1 MAYRRSPM
9 KFFKSWPF
17 LSASVVQA
25 ALALVVALGFHLTAV
40 QTGSIEAAAAA
51 VLALLVA
58 PHVKE
63 TVVPLAIGALTAV
76 GALLVAFRAPHV
88 TSGEVAAIVAFLS
101 SLLGVQGHSAVTNNV
116 LSAERALRRR
126 ERQQA

>member
-1 MAYRRSPM
+1 M
-9 KFFKSWPF
+9 KFLKSFPF
-17 LSASVVQA
+17 LSAATVQA

-58 PHVKE
+58 PHVLE
-63 TVVPLAIGALTAV
+63 TEVPLFIGALTAI
-76 GALLVAFRAPHV
+76 GALLVAFRLPHV
-88 TSGEVAAIVAFLS
+88 TSGEVAAVVALVA

-116 LSAERALRRR
+116 LASER
-126 ERQQA
+126 ERTRVQAVR

>member
-1 MAYRRSPM
+1 MS
-9 KFFKSWPF
+9 KFLRSWPF

-51 VLALLVA
+51 ILALLVA

-63 TVVPLAIGALTAV
+63 AVVPVAIGALTAI
-76 GALLVAFRAPHV
+76 GALLVAFKTPHI
-88 TSGEVAAIVAFLS
+88 TAGEVSAVVALVAAF
-101 SLLGVQGHSAVTNNV
+101 LGVQGHSAVTNKA
-116 LSAERALRRR
+116 LAADRAAAKAERQRL
-126 ERQQA
+126 